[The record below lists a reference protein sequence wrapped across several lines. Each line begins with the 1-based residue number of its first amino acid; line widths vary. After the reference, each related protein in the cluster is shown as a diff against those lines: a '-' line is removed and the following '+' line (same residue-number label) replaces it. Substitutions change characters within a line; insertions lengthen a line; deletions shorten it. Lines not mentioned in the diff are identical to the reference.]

1 MRAKEFIT
9 ETTLS
14 KVHDGLDVVSMTL
27 PNTYIIPELK
37 NNDFYNLYRFGVALA
52 RSPRYVTAKQGPIGS
67 QFTTI
72 GYSDVD
78 QEIIDHTREEFGLPV
93 RKLSTKGSFE
103 LDGVNKSSPVATA
116 KKNKYGI

>member
-1 MRAKEFIT
+1 MKINEIIVEAKERGKIRKAT
-9 ETTLS
+9 QNSLS
-14 KVHDGLDVVSMTL
+14 NLHSYPYLD
-27 PNTYIIPELK
+27 
-37 NNDFYNLYRFGVALA
+37 NNAHPYVAYRFGVALA
-52 RSPRYVTAKQGPIGS
+52 RSPRDVTAKQGPIGS

-78 QEIIDHTREEFGLPV
+78 QEIIDHTRKEFGLPV

-116 KKNKYGI
+116 KRNKYGV

>member
-1 MRAKEFIT
+1 VKINEIILEVKER
-9 ETTLS
+9 S
-14 KVHDGLDVVSMTL
+14 KIRKATQNSVSNLHSYPYLD
-27 PNTYIIPELK
+27 
-37 NNDFYNLYRFGVALA
+37 NNAHPYVAYRFGVALA
-52 RSPRYVTAKQGPIGS
+52 RSPHDVTARQGPIGS

-103 LDGVNKSSPVATA
+103 LDGVNKSSPVATT
-116 KKNKYGI
+116 KKNKYGV